1 MMSLKGQKILI
12 LLVLEAEKDNDNLS
26 GGTKWYSKNAKT
38 KCLIKSLLFDDELLQ
53 KNWINFRYTLCCL
66 KS

>member
-26 GGTKWYSKNAKT
+26 GGTK
-38 KCLIKSLLFDDELLQ
+38 
-53 KNWINFRYTLCCL
+53 
-66 KS
+66 